1 MAKKP
6 TDRATRYALDVTA
19 SKIIAGSHVRDACRR
34 HLDDLQHGA
43 GRGLHWDV
51 KAAQEAI
58 AFFEEVLCLNGGD
71 FEGKKF
77 ILLPWQCFIVGSLF
91 GWKKGSYRRFRVAYI
106 ETAKGSGKSPLCAG
120 IGMKGLVADQEQ
132 RAEIYCAATHKD
144 QAKVLFNDA
153 LAMYDQSPLLRDK
166 LLPSGTGQN
175 RWNLAYPAKSSF
187 MRVISSENKGK
198 SGPRPHMGLLDEIH
212 EHPNGDVIEMIRA
225 GFKFRKQPLNVMIT
239 NSGHDKTSVCWEYHE
254 MGAKI
259 AAQTL
264 ENDEFFA
271 FICALDEEDMKD
283 DRFLTDESCWVKA
296 NPSLDA
302 PSPLPGFD
310 YIRGQ
315 VREAQGMPSK
325 EAVVKRL
332 NFCVWT
338 ESSSPWISYDVWKQ
352 CEGEPVDKSL
362 LIGRRCW
369 GGLDLS
375 STQDLTALALMFEP
389 IEDDP
394 VWRLVVK
401 FWLPGD
407 GLKQKA
413 DHDRVPYL
421 AWRDAGYL
429 KTQPGRA
436 IDKLAIL
443 IEIAGYS
450 EKYDLQCVAYDRWR
464 IEDLMMLASREG
476 IDMSV
481 YNPQQPGPGIQMVP
495 FGQGFKEMSPAL
507 DKFETMLLN
516 ADIRHDGNPVLTW
529 CAANAVTT
537 QDPAG
542 NKKVAKDK
550 ATGRVDG
557 IVAAIQAT
565 GVSSSE
571 GPQESIYDQR
581 AAAGQDILRTI

>member
-1 MAKKP
+1 MAKKKP
-6 TDRATRYALDVTA
+6 IDRATQYARDVCA
-19 SKIIAGSHVRDACRR
+19 SKIVAGPHVRDACRR
-34 HLDDLQHGA
+34 HLDDLDRGPL
-43 GRGLHWDV
+43 RGLVWDV
-51 KAAQEAI
+51 ESAQEAI
-58 AFFEEVLCLNGGD
+58 AFFEEILCLNGGD

-77 ILLPWQCFIVGSLF
+77 LLLPWQCFIVGALF
-91 GWKKGSYRRFRVAYI
+91 GWKNAATGYRRFRVAYI

-120 IGMKGLVADQEQ
+120 IGMKGLVADGEA
-132 RAEIYCAATHKD
+132 RAEIYAAATHKD
-144 QAKVLFNDA
+144 QAKVLFGDA
-153 LAMYDQSPLLRDK
+153 LAMYDQSPELQNRLMA
-166 LLPSGTGQN
+166 SGTGQN
-175 RWNLAYPAKSSF
+175 RWNLAYPRTGSF

-254 MGAKI
+254 MGLKV

-264 ENDEFFA
+264 ENDEIFA
-271 FICALDEEDMKD
+271 FICALDEEDLKD
-283 DRFLTDESCWVKA
+283 DRFLTDESCWEKV
-296 NPSLDA
+296 NPSLSA
-302 PSPLPGFD
+302 GIPGYG
-310 YIRGQ
+310 YIRSQ
-315 VREAQGMPSK
+315 VKEAQGMPSK

-338 ESSSPWISYDVWKQ
+338 EALNPWISYDVWKQ
-352 CEGEPVDKSL
+352 CEGDSVDEAL
-362 LIGRRCW
+362 LLGRRCW

-375 STQDLTALALMFEP
+375 STTDLTARALIFEP

-401 FWLPGD
+401 FWLPGA

-413 DHDRVPYL
+413 DKDRVPYL
-421 AWRDAGYL
+421 SWRDAGHL
-429 KTQPGRA
+429 ITLDGRA
-436 IDKLAIL
+436 INKLAIL
-443 IEIAGYS
+443 REISADC
-450 EKYDLQCVAYDRWR
+450 ERYDLQCVAYDRWR
-464 IEDLMMLASREG
+464 IEDLIMLANQEG
-476 IDMSV
+476 IEMSI
-481 YNPQQPGPGIQMVP
+481 YDPEHPGYGIQMVP

-516 ADIRHDGNPVLTW
+516 AELAHDGNPVLTW
-529 CAANAVTT
+529 CAANAVTS

-557 IVAAIQAT
+557 IVAAIMAA
-565 GVSSSE
+565 GVSNTQAETASVYE
-571 GPQESIYDQR
+571 TRGVIT
-581 AAAGQDILRTI
+581 L